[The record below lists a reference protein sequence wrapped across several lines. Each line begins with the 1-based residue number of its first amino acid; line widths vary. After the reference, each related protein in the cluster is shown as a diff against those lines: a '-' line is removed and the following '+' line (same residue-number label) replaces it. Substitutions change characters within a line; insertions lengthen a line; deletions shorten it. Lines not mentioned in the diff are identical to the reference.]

1 MAPAPVPAISVSAAP
16 ATTTVIAAA
25 SPAAEPTAKAS
36 KPQVVASM
44 TQAAPAEVVAPVE
57 PIAAPE
63 TAPSYPAVQAFKPAS
78 KPKTAAAP
86 VFEASAPES
95 KSSRAARAGWV
106 IQVGAFDAEHD
117 AQQRLSKAHAKM
129 GQLLDRADPFT
140 ETVLKGEKTLYRA
153 RFAGFQQKDEAEAVC
168 KQLKRNDID
177 CMTIKN

>member
-1 MAPAPVPAISVSAAP
+1 
-16 ATTTVIAAA
+16 
-25 SPAAEPTAKAS
+25 
-36 KPQVVASM
+36 M
-44 TQAAPAEVVAPVE
+44 TQPAPAEVAAPVE
-57 PIAAPE
+57 PVAAPE
-63 TAPSYPAVQAFKPAS
+63 SATAPSYPAVQAFKPVS
-78 KPKTAAAP
+78 KPKAAP
-86 VFEASAPES
+86 APVVEASAPES